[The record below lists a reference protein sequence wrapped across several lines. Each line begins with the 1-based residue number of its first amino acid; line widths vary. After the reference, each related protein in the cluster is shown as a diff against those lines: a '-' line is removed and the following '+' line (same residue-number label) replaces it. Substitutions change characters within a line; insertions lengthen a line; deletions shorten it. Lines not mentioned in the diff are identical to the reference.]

1 MFDREQQNLWNRI
14 ERFSFSSG
22 DESLTFAGRL
32 ARENRWDIHF
42 AERVIQ
48 EYRRFMFLA
57 VMAGH
62 PVTPSDQ
69 VDQAW
74 HLHLT
79 YTRSY
84 WDGFCDGVL
93 GKRIHHGPT
102 KGGIVEATK
111 FTDWYEKTLASYRQL
126 FDEEPPA
133 DVWPDAFIRF
143 GEDLHYERVNRKR
156 SWVIPRW
163 FGLKAKLKT
172 LWPSILIALA
182 SGKIGCPE
190 CNTKRAFS
198 LTGNVHDGKAEWKC
212 DMCSYTCLR
221 SKSRHG
227 GGTGGCG
234 ASGCGTSDFSSS
246 SSDAGCGSG
255 CGSGCGGGC
264 GGCGGCGG

>member
-1 MFDREQQNLWNRI
+1 MFDREQQNLWSRI

-84 WDGFCDGVL
+84 WDDFCDGVL
-93 GKRIHHGPT
+93 GKRVHHGPT
-102 KGGIVEATK
+102 KGGAREAMK
-111 FTDWYEKTLASYRQL
+111 YTDWYENTLASYRRL
-126 FDEEPPA
+126 FDDKPPV
-133 DVWPDAFIRF
+133 DIWPDASVRF
-143 GEDLHYERVNRKR
+143 GEDLFYERVNRKR

-163 FGLKAKLKT
+163 FGLKAKLTMLWTSIFAAGPSLAYSSCPNCKT
-172 LWPSILIALA
+172 
-182 SGKIGCPE
+182 KH
-190 CNTKRAFS
+190 AFAR
-198 LTGNVHDGKAEWKC
+198 TGNNQDGKEEWKC
-212 DMCSYTCLR
+212 DTCSYTCLR
-221 SKSRHG
+221 GKSG
-227 GGTGGCG
+227 DEGGTGGCG
-234 ASGCGTSDFSSS
+234 GCGASGSM

-255 CGSGCGGGC
+255 CSGCGGGC